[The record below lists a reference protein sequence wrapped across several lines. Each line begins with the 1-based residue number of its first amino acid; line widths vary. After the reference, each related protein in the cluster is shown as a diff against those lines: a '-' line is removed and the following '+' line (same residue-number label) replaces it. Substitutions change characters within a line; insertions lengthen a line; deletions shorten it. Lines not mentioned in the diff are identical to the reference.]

1 MSPLTARRHALAQ
14 ALRLALSQAWSQR
27 SPREQQLLRLAA
39 LLILLAAVW
48 TQALAPA
55 WRTWQ
60 EAPERQAR
68 LDAQTRHMQLLQA
81 QAKSLQKSSPLPRA
95 EAMKWLESSIQDL
108 GPGAKIQW
116 QGERATLSVEAAPAA
131 PMARWLSQ
139 ARERAQALPLQ
150 AQLQQT
156 QPAAK
161 GPASPAGPSATA
173 AVAPSDKAAEVHWRG
188 TVVLRLPGTP

>member
-1 MSPLTARRHALAQ
+1 MSAATSSLA
-14 ALRLALSQAWSQR
+14 ALRSALHQAWSQR
-27 SPREQQLLRLAA
+27 SPREQQLLSLAAAVVLLAA
-39 LLILLAAVW
+39 LWSL
-48 TQALAPA
+48 ALAPA

-60 EAPERQAR
+60 EAPERQTR
-68 LDAQTRHMQLLQA
+68 LDAQTQHMRQLQA
-81 QAKSLQKSSPLPRA
+81 QAKGLQKASPITRA
-95 EAMKWLESSIQDL
+95 EALQWLESSVKDL
-108 GPGAKIQW
+108 GPGAKIQA
-116 QGERATLSVEAAPAA
+116 QGERATLRVEAAPAA

-161 GPASPAGPSATA
+161 GPASPASPSATA
-173 AVAPSDKAAEVHWRG
+173 AVAPSDKAADVHWRG